1 MVLNSS
7 LNPGYVHLYSY
18 STYSWFL
25 LIPSGVTLPIKL
37 SLRVSVRAP
46 HTRLKSVKK
55 KQGLW
60 SVTFVYLFIYHLF
73 SISCRMNGEYL
84 WCFKRESKWRERQ
97 DLTEEQN
104 RIGIFLS
111 KHGESEE
118 KCKEILLR
126 GLVGLFQEQFFVARK
141 GCIKGCSKIFIFPAK
156 KLRKIRCS
164 KIRMRRFF
172 FFIL

>member
-1 MVLNSS
+1 MIRNVC
-7 LNPGYVHLYSY
+7 
-18 STYSWFL
+18 
-25 LIPSGVTLPIKL
+25 
-37 SLRVSVRAP
+37 
-46 HTRLKSVKK
+46 
-55 KQGLW
+55 
-60 SVTFVYLFIYHLF
+60 LFIYHLF

-84 WCFKRESKWRERQ
+84 WCFKRESKRRERQ

-126 GLVGLFQEQFFVARK
+126 DLVGLFQEQFFVARK
-141 GCIKGCSKIFIFPAK
+141 GCIKGCSKIIFPAK
-156 KLRKIRCS
+156 KLAYNTHAPFFFFYSVSNICSIMANFPAKRLRKKIRCS

>member
-1 MVLNSS
+1 
-7 LNPGYVHLYSY
+7 
-18 STYSWFL
+18 
-25 LIPSGVTLPIKL
+25 
-37 SLRVSVRAP
+37 
-46 HTRLKSVKK
+46 
-55 KQGLW
+55 
-60 SVTFVYLFIYHLF
+60 
-73 SISCRMNGEYL
+73 MNGEYL
-84 WCFKRESKWRERQ
+84 WYFKRESKRRERQ

-126 GLVGLFQEQFFVARK
+126 DLVGLFQEQFFVVRK

-156 KLRKIRCS
+156 KLRVLI
-164 KIRMRRFF
+164 IRMRLFFFYSVSNICSIMANFPAKRLRKKYGAQKYACAVFF